1 MKLPT
6 QEIFLLAA
14 KVGSLEGYLYHRR
27 KVEPLD
33 NWIDNL
39 SRMYAN
45 LSPEV
50 KEEIA
55 PVLLPVLKRA
65 LEWGQKVLEPELREK
80 LVAML
85 NEASASL

>member
-14 KVGSLEGYLYHRR
+14 KAGSLEGYLYRRR

-33 NWIDNL
+33 NWVDNL
-39 SRMYAN
+39 TRMYAN

-65 LEWGQKVLEPELREK
+65 LEWGNRVLEPELREK